1 MKTILIPMRPRSPE
15 RTRSALEAA
24 IRLHQIER
32 AFVYLL
38 SVQPLVSQHVAM
50 YFQPGVLKQTQ
61 QEAGLEELQVGRDLL
76 DAAGVPYAA
85 LVRVGRS
92 ADTIAEVAR
101 EFHCDRILLGEEGQP
116 GLAERVFG
124 SLAGQVRNLVTLPA
138 GCEVIGS

>member
-1 MKTILIPMRPRSPE
+1 M
-15 RTRSALEAA
+15 
-24 IRLHQIER
+24 
-32 AFVYLL
+32 
-38 SVQPLVSQHVAM
+38 QPLLSQHVAM

-61 QEAGLEELQVGRDLL
+61 QEAGLEELQVGRDVL
-76 DAAGVPYAA
+76 DAAGVPYTA
-85 LVRVGRS
+85 LVRIGRS

-116 GLAERVFG
+116 GMAERMFG